1 MNKLLDWAPVQFGLE
16 VAQLYFRRH
25 VSRSAAALAYFLL
38 LSFFP
43 VLICINAFVGLLR
56 LDVGAVVEAAS
67 AILPRETLGILA
79 DYMGYITTNQSPALL
94 LAGAGMTLFSASA
107 AFRTLMRLLAGAGM
121 TLVSASAAF
130 RVLMHAMEELYGR
143 RGRRG
148 VRRLAASAAFP
159 VLLLLTVYLAAAVLL
174 TGEWL
179 FTWLARKL
187 RLPPE
192 LLPWQ
197 WQWFR
202 FLLLFLLVFLFVLLA
217 YRMAAP
223 GGVPRPPVVA
233 GALLAAAALVAATA
247 LFSRLIGLS
256 ARYSLV
262 YGSLASVVILL
273 VWLYLCGNLL
283 ILGCA
288 FSCVRHRR
296 REGKHPQNPPM

>member
-79 DYMGYITTNQSPALL
+79 DYMGYITTNQSPAL
-94 LAGAGMTLFSASA
+94 
-107 AFRTLMRLLAGAGM
+107 LLAGAGM

-262 YGSLASVVILL
+262 YGSLASVIILL

-296 REGKHPQNPPM
+296 REGNLPQNPPM

>member
-1 MNKLLDWAPVQFGLE
+1 MKELLNLEPVQFGLE
-16 VAQLYFRRH
+16 MLRLYFDEH

-43 VLICINAFVGLLR
+43 MLICVNAFIGLLH
-56 LDVGAVVEAAS
+56 LDVGAVLEAAA

-79 DYMGYITTNQSPALL
+79 DYMGYITTNQSPAL
-94 LAGAGMTLFSASA
+94 
-107 AFRTLMRLLAGAGM
+107 LLAGAGM

-202 FLLLFLLVFLFVLLA
+202 FLLLFLLVFLFVLLS

-262 YGSLASVVILL
+262 YGSLTSVVILL
-273 VWLYLCGNLL
+273 LWLYLCGNLL

>member
-1 MNKLLDWAPVQFGLE
+1 MKKLLDWAPVRFGLE
-16 VAQLYFRRH
+16 VARLYFGRH

-43 VLICINAFVGLLR
+43 LLICVNAFIGLLR
-56 LDVGAVVEAAS
+56 LDVGAVLDAAA

-79 DYMGYITTNQSPALL
+79 DYMGYITTNQSPAL
-94 LAGAGMTLFSASA
+94 
-107 AFRTLMRLLAGAGM
+107 LLAGAGM

-273 VWLYLCGNLL
+273 VWLYLCGNILL
-283 ILGCA
+283 LGCA
-288 FSCVRHRR
+288 FSCVWHRR
-296 REGKHPQNPPM
+296 RLGKGRGR

>member
-94 LAGAGMTLFSASA
+94 LAGAGMTL
-107 AFRTLMRLLAGAGM
+107 
-121 TLVSASAAF
+121 VSASAAF

-159 VLLLLTVYLAAAVLL
+159 VLLLLTVYLAVVVLL

>member
-79 DYMGYITTNQSPALL
+79 DYMGYITTNQSPAL
-94 LAGAGMTLFSASA
+94 
-107 AFRTLMRLLAGAGM
+107 LLAGAGM

-247 LFSRLIGLS
+247 PLSRLIGLS

>member
-79 DYMGYITTNQSPALL
+79 DYMGYITTNQSPAL
-94 LAGAGMTLFSASA
+94 
-107 AFRTLMRLLAGAGM
+107 LLAGAGM

>member
-79 DYMGYITTNQSPALL
+79 DYMGYITTNQSPAL
-94 LAGAGMTLFSASA
+94 
-107 AFRTLMRLLAGAGM
+107 LLAGAGM

-296 REGKHPQNPPM
+296 REGKHPGNPPM